1 MPSAA
6 WKGSVGTSTATNS
19 TILGVEH
26 SKRVEKMT
34 AAEAR
39 RARRT
44 GGVRLWQ

>member
-1 MPSAA
+1 MPGAT
-6 WKGSVGTSTATNS
+6 WEGSVGASTATNS
-19 TILGVEH
+19 TFLEVEH

-34 AAEAR
+34 AAETR